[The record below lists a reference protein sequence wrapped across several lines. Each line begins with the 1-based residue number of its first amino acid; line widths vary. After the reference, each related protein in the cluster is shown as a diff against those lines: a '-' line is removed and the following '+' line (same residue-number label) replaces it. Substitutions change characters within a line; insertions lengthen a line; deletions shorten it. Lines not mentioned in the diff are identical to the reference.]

1 MLRHT
6 FRMLWVS
13 VAVLAL
19 ATLASA
25 QEQPISD
32 KAPSSDIA
40 SPTPLGLGEV
50 VEGRLADSG
59 QTGKFHYWLVNFPAG
74 NFKVV
79 LDVRRA
85 DLSNGNIGGAVQWF
99 STDGEKLDL
108 ACGMN
113 QIDYRWRQ
121 ICGFSIKKAFKA
133 VLRYSNG
140 FTVSDY
146 WLAVLKSG
154 TQIQAPFFY
163 KPPTVSQMNL
173 GEPVTAILDG
183 SQVLERDA
191 WYSLKLPTGDYKLS
205 VEYKRADGQ
214 KGNVGGGLN
223 MYGPDGDYNSSA
235 NGANDIEFSAKAI
248 SKLSLADDAPILFR
262 TSAGFTKELV
272 TFKIEQVKE

>member
-1 MLRHT
+1 VLRQT

-40 SPTPLGLGEV
+40 SPTPLDLGEV
-50 VEGRLADSG
+50 VKGRLADSG
-59 QTGKFHYWLVNFPAG
+59 QTGKFHYWLVNFPVG

-121 ICGFSIKKAFKA
+121 ICGFTIKKAFKA

-146 WLAVLKSG
+146 WLAVFKSG
-154 TQIQAPFFY
+154 TPIQAPFFY

-223 MYGPDGDYNSSA
+223 MYGLDGDYNSSA

-248 SKLSLADDAPILFR
+248 SKLSLADDTSILFR